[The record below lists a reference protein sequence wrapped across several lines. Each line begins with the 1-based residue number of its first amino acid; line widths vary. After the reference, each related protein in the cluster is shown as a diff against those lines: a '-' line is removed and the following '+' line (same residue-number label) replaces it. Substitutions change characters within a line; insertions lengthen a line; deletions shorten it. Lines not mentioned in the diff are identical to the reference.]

1 MALRR
6 VLAAGRTDVVHLHS
20 SGGPGV
26 LRDLALL
33 LITRVYRRPAV
44 YHLHFGR
51 IPEIA
56 GRGSR
61 EWRSMASA
69 MRLAT
74 VVLVLDE
81 ASESTVRN
89 QLPTV
94 WVRRMP
100 NGVDLDRLPAPH
112 RNPAPAERTVLFVGW
127 FLHAKGVEDLLAAW
141 RTAAQP
147 GWRLLFVGPADP
159 AYLRSV
165 TERHQPPASVSF
177 LGELPHPD
185 VLAMMARCDL
195 FVLPSHTEGFPNV
208 VVEAMALGCPV
219 VATDVGATAEILGDD
234 SGVVVAPS
242 DPAGLAAALRD
253 LMTDPARR
261 AELADRARARVHR
274 LYGLQSVLRQHTD
287 LWRRVAGS
295 PGTTAGRRPPLRG
308 STPSGPDRWSLRW
321 CRPPVPC
328 GRLDGSA
335 VRAGTSENNASGSQ
349 AARAASQCPVSQ
361 IGRNI
366 TRNSPAS
373 RAPSREARPT
383 GQMAAARTAA

>member
-1 MALRR
+1 MPDTGGTEMPERMRVCVVGPLPPPMGGIARGVAMLVDRFRDDPEVHIEVVDIAQRWRGVHDLVPGRRLTAGVRQLTAGAVALRR

-61 EWRSMASA
+61 EWRSMAPA

-112 RNPAPAERTVLFVGW
+112 RNPAPAERTMLFVGW
-127 FLHAKGVEDLLAAW
+127 FLPAKGVEDLLAAW

-159 AYLRSV
+159 AYLGSV

-242 DPAGLAAALRD
+242 DPAGLAAALRE

-295 PGTTAGRRPPLRG
+295 PRHDRRPP
-308 STPSGPDRWSLRW
+308 
-321 CRPPVPC
+321 
-328 GRLDGSA
+328 
-335 VRAGTSENNASGSQ
+335 
-349 AARAASQCPVSQ
+349 
-361 IGRNI
+361 
-366 TRNSPAS
+366 
-373 RAPSREARPT
+373 
-383 GQMAAARTAA
+383 AAAPGKHPVGS

>member
-1 MALRR
+1 MPDTGDTELPERMRVCVVGPLPPPMGGIARGVAMLVDRFRDDPEVRVEVIDIGQRRRGVHDLGRGRRLTAGVRQLTAGAVTLRR

-33 LITRVYRRPAV
+33 LITRVYRRPAI

-61 EWRSMASA
+61 EWRLMAPA

-74 VVLVLDE
+74 AVLVLDE
-81 ASESTVRN
+81 ASEATVRN

-112 RNPAPAERTVLFVGW
+112 RDAAPAERTVLFVGW
-127 FLHAKGVEDLLAAW
+127 FLRAKGVEDLLTAW

-177 LGELPHPD
+177 LGELPHTD
-185 VLAMMARCDL
+185 VLATMARCDL

-234 SGVVVAPS
+234 GGVVVAPS
-242 DPAGLAAALRD
+242 DPAGLAAALRE
-253 LMTDPARR
+253 LMTDPVRR
-261 AELADRARARVHR
+261 AELAGRARARVHR

-287 LWRRVAGS
+287 LWRRIAAS
-295 PGTTAGRRPPLRG
+295 PRHGRRPP
-308 STPSGPDRWSLRW
+308 
-321 CRPPVPC
+321 
-328 GRLDGSA
+328 
-335 VRAGTSENNASGSQ
+335 
-349 AARAASQCPVSQ
+349 
-361 IGRNI
+361 
-366 TRNSPAS
+366 
-373 RAPSREARPT
+373 
-383 GQMAAARTAA
+383 AAAPGKHPVGS